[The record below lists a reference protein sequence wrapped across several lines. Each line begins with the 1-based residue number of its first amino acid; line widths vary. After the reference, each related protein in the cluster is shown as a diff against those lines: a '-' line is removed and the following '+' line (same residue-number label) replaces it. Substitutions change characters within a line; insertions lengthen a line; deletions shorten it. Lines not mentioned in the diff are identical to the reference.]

1 MILVSDAVLNDA
13 GSEVNYTAG
22 SYEVLGNDGSH
33 FNKGITDIPT
43 NGSAPSAVIDALS
56 DNSDHLPV
64 YLEFDVHKQSLSA
77 SNILPPVSDLR
88 IHAAAADR
96 LVVQMRSRTSG
107 SIQLR
112 VVDLLG
118 RKLIERPFELHKGRS
133 GKAEIEFPYQKGI
146 YLLQL
151 QGAGW
156 ATTERFQWP

>member
-1 MILVSDAVLNDA
+1 MVTIKNVFKSYNDKKVIEDVSLHI
-13 GSEVNYTAG
+13 E
-22 SYEVLGNDGSH
+22 
-33 FNKGITDIPT
+33 KGKIT
-43 NGSAPSAVIDALS
+43 SF
-56 DNSDHLPV
+56 
-64 YLEFDVHKQSLSA
+64 YLEFDVHKQSLST

-118 RKLIERPFELHKGRS
+118 RKLIERPIELHKGQS
-133 GKAEIEFPYQKGI
+133 GKTEIDFPYKKGI